1 MLDKNRLINNFMDMV
16 KIDSPSNQEL
26 EMSKWLVNYLKERN
40 IDAIIDDAGEKYGGN
55 TGNVIAY
62 IKGEEGS
69 RPLCLCAHM
78 DQVQP
83 CLGVKPVLD
92 GNIVR
97 SDGTT
102 TLGAD
107 DKAGIAAILETLEHV
122 ITEKIPHRD
131 IYLCFTICEEAGMH
145 GVKNFNPDNLPC
157 KDMVILDSGGAIGSI
172 AYKAP
177 AQQSIKISFYG
188 KKAHAGI
195 EPEKGI
201 NAILVASHAI
211 SNMHIGRIDSLTTS
225 NIGKIEGGGATNIVT
240 DKVTL
245 TAEIRSHIPETLE
258 YELNH
263 MEKCCKDAAS
273 KFNTTY
279 TFEHNMSYPSFEL
292 SRDSHIFKLSEEA
305 IRQVGV
311 VPNPMVIGG
320 GSDANIL
327 ANLGYNCAILSLGMY
342 DVHTVN
348 EYVNIDELYD
358 TAKIVYH
365 MIKL

>member
-1 MLDKNRLINNFMDMV
+1 
-16 KIDSPSNQEL
+16 
-26 EMSKWLVNYLKERN
+26 
-40 IDAIIDDAGEKYGGN
+40 
-55 TGNVIAY
+55 
-62 IKGEEGS
+62 
-69 RPLCLCAHM
+69 
-78 DQVQP
+78 
-83 CLGVKPVLD
+83 
-92 GNIVR
+92 
-97 SDGTT
+97 
-102 TLGAD
+102 
-107 DKAGIAAILETLEHV
+107 
-122 ITEKIPHRD
+122 
-131 IYLCFTICEEAGMH
+131 
-145 GVKNFNPDNLPC
+145 
-157 KDMVILDSGGAIGSI
+157 
-172 AYKAP
+172 
-177 AQQSIKISFYG
+177 
-188 KKAHAGI
+188 
-195 EPEKGI
+195 
-201 NAILVASHAI
+201 
-211 SNMHIGRIDSLTTS
+211 
-225 NIGKIEGGGATNIVT
+225 
-240 DKVTL
+240 L

-292 SRDSHIFKLSEEA
+292 SRDSHVFKLSEEA
-305 IRQVGV
+305 IRQVGI